1 MIEVCFDLYRFSLRL
16 FYQRWTVYMIAHDV
30 IFQSS
35 NCIVTSRPLHQYT
48 LITTDIILLLSL
60 LFIIITIQIH
70 NRLNEVQVYRKDK
83 EPMHSNQMILGFGLT
98 NIQRFC
104 EKEVSEYV
112 QSSTTVEEKK
122 HTLLTAAESITKTT
136 YCPYFI
142 KLIVHSIDRNH
153 LRLKRDWNIVW

>member
-1 MIEVCFDLYRFSLRL
+1 MVMIHDRSLL
-16 FYQRWTVYMIAHDV
+16 WFISILSETILPTMNIPAVYMIAHDV

-35 NCIVTSRPLHQYT
+35 NCKVTSRPLHQYT

-70 NRLNEVQVYRKDK
+70 NRLNEVQVYIKDK
-83 EPMHSNQMILGFGLT
+83 EPMHYNQMILGFGLT

-112 QSSTTVEEKK
+112 HSSTTVEEKK
-122 HTLLTAAESITKTT
+122 HLTAGWNEIIT
-136 YCPYFI
+136 
-142 KLIVHSIDRNH
+142 NH
-153 LRLKRDWNIVW
+153 LLPLLIINCSFNW